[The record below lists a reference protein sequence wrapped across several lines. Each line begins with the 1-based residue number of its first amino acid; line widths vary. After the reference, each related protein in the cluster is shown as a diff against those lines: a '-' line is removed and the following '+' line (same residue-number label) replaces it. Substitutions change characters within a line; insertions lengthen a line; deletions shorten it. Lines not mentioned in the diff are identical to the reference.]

1 MSTITFSSAAVLPA
15 RPATRLRL
23 TARGRRVVLA
33 VAAVPL
39 AVGIAFAALSGGN
52 AMASGEQ
59 TTTASFATV
68 TVMPGDTLWSIAEG
82 VAPEADPRDVIG
94 DITRLNLLR
103 GGELQIGQELA
114 IPAQYSE

>member
-15 RPATRLRL
+15 RPATRLKL

-39 AVGIAFAALSGGN
+39 AAGIAFAALSGGS
-52 AMASGEQ
+52 AMASGKQ
-59 TTTASFATV
+59 TATASFATV
-68 TVMPGDTLWSIAEG
+68 TVMPGDTLWSIAES
-82 VAPEADPRDVIG
+82 VAPGADPRDVIG